1 MKKILLIGDSI
12 RQGYDKYVKKA
23 FDGVAEVFYP
33 ADNCR
38 FSEYVLRHIIDWKNE
53 TGCGDDV
60 DLVHWNA
67 GLWDDLVMVD
77 GKNLTPIEHYEQ
89 NIQRIC
95 DVIKILFPKAQ
106 IVFATSTPVREELF
120 LGACKRY
127 NADTRRYNDKATEII
142 KLNGGNVNDLYSLVE
157 DCPKEYY
164 SDMTHLYTKN
174 GTKIITEQVIK
185 VIEVLLGIK
194 AKTLDFDLLFADR
207 EKAIGI

>member
-185 VIEVLLGIK
+185 VIEALLGIK